1 MDPDDLKAR
10 LDPETYRV
18 TQQKQTEAVLA
29 LASAVANRS
38 IEAAPADDAPKGKR

>member
-1 MDPDDLKAR
+1 MDNTVAA
-10 LDPETYRV
+10 V
-18 TQQKQTEAVLA
+18 TVERHRRMFLA